1 MINTPQQPPL
11 SLHDLCM
18 AIIGFRRHLLDR
30 RANLAS
36 PGYHLD
42 LDDSKAAA
50 TAEFLSAVPSLC
62 SELAGKITAY
72 RLATGSEKFSVA
84 LESLQIL
91 HDNPQ
96 IVFSLRARTLH
107 EHYFVSRELL
117 EEISKAALEEADPF
131 FGGEI

>member
-1 MINTPQQPPL
+1 MTNTPQQPPL
-11 SLHDLCM
+11 SLHDVCM
-18 AIIGFRRHLLDR
+18 AIIAFRRHILDR

-42 LDDSKAAA
+42 LDDITAAA
-50 TAEFLSAVPSLC
+50 TAEFLHTVPQLC
-62 SELAGKITAY
+62 SELTGKITAY
-72 RLATGSEKFSVA
+72 RQATGSEKFSAA

-91 HDNPQ
+91 HDKPQ
-96 IVFSLRARTLH
+96 LVFSLRARTLH
-107 EHYFVSRELL
+107 EHYFVSKELL

>member
-1 MINTPQQPPL
+1 MTDTHHETPL

-42 LDDSKAAA
+42 LDDITAEA
-50 TAEFLSAVPSLC
+50 TAEFLRTVPQLC

-72 RLATGSEKFSVA
+72 RQATGSEKFSAA
-84 LESLQIL
+84 LDSLQIL
-91 HDNPQ
+91 NDKPQ
-96 IVFSLRARTLH
+96 LVFSLRARTLH
-107 EHYFVSRELL
+107 EHYFVSKELL
-117 EEISKAALEEADPF
+117 EEITKAALEEAAPF